1 MSYHRLLERR
11 IVEGR
16 LREPGALIDYK
27 GPPAHYFEPLDV
39 REHSAWLTA
48 TRIRET
54 YNGEQRAAA

>member
-27 GPPAHYFEPLDV
+27 GPPAYYFEPLDA
-39 REHSAWLTA
+39 REHSAWLSA
-48 TRIRET
+48 TRGPATFR
-54 YNGEQRAAA
+54 GEQRAAA